1 MTVSQNT
8 ELDPSALTPP
18 ESPGSS
24 ILQQYSAPT
33 CKLEISANPSALSH
47 WAKKLALKNPR
58 FLLKFED
65 PRVSEDQWTTLRG
78 DRIKL
83 EALTEAVA
91 TYIQG
96 FLSQSQNLEQ
106 SENSKDLTGIL
117 LPEFSNQIISLQPK
131 GLLSHTLH
139 LGPIVS
145 DRSERTLTLSST
157 QLADLAS
164 VLDEH
169 SSETLAIPTLNRE
182 TAWMRSPIAWGKIA
196 ALSLLSVGVTATV
209 LRQFDPK
216 PAPTLIASQSQASD
230 QRLTPPSIP
239 QPTPTIPILVQ
250 PNTLPGIQPPPIA
263 ISPNP
268 PLTSN
273 SVTVNKNT
281 PPSLTPAPSTD
292 NPKENKLIIPIAPQ
306 PEATNPIGNQSLKNE
321 SGTPPTPARPQ
332 ALMRKGQPSAPT
344 PATAPIVTNP
354 SSRTSADANTDAESE
369 PAPPLPGDLSNQI
382 EVIQSKVPTKWTPP
396 DKLSRD
402 ISYLMNVSAA
412 GTVISVAPEGEGAP
426 AALAVVPKSGDTIAP
441 PLAKNSQP
449 YGVRIFFF
457 ANGEVSVKRAY

>member
-8 ELDPSALTPP
+8 ELDPSTLTSP

-24 ILQQYSAPT
+24 IVRQYSAPT

-47 WAKKLALKNPR
+47 WAKKLALKNQR

-78 DRIKL
+78 DRLKL
-83 EALTEAVA
+83 EALTEAV
-91 TYIQG
+91 TIYIQC
-96 FLSQSQNLEQ
+96 FLSQSQNLER

-117 LPEFSNQIISLQPK
+117 LPEFSNQTISLQPK
-131 GLLSHTLH
+131 GLLSHTLY

-145 DRSERTLTLSST
+145 DRSESTLTLSST

-169 SSETLAIPTLNRE
+169 SSETLAIPTLNRD
-182 TAWMRSPIAWGKIA
+182 TAWMRSPVAWGKIA
-196 ALSLLSVGVTATV
+196 ALSLISVGVTATV

-216 PAPTLIASQSQASD
+216 PTPTLIASQSQASD

-239 QPTPTIPILVQ
+239 QPTPSIPILIQ
-250 PNTLPGIQPPPIA
+250 PSTLPGIQPPPIA
-263 ISPNP
+263 ISPNS
-268 PLTSN
+268 PLTTN
-273 SVTVNKNT
+273 SVTLDKNT
-281 PPSLTPAPSTD
+281 PPSLTPSPSTD
-292 NPKENKLIIPIAPQ
+292 NPKEKKLIIPVAPQ
-306 PEATNPIGNQSLKNE
+306 PEATEIIGNQSRKNKSE
-321 SGTPPTPARPQ
+321 IPSTSPQ
-332 ALMRKGQPSAPT
+332 SLMRKVQPSAPN
-344 PATAPIVTNP
+344 PATAPIVTTP
-354 SSRTSADANTDAESE
+354 SSRTSSDANTNAESE
-369 PAPPLPGDLSNQI
+369 PAPPLLGDLSNQI

-396 DKLSRD
+396 DKLSKD
-402 ISYLMNVSAA
+402 ISYLMNMSAD
-412 GTVISVAPEGEGAP
+412 GTVISIAPEGEGLS
-426 AALAVVPKSGDTIAP
+426 AAQAVVPKKGETIAP
-441 PLAKNSQP
+441 PLPNKNSQP

>member
-18 ESPGSS
+18 ERSGSS
-24 ILQQYSAPT
+24 ILRQYSAPT

-47 WAKKLALKNPR
+47 WARKLALKNQR

-78 DRIKL
+78 DRLKL

-91 TYIQG
+91 TYVQG

-106 SENSKDLTGIL
+106 SENSRDLTGIL
-117 LPEFSNQIISLQPK
+117 LSEFSTQTISLQPK

-145 DRSERTLTLSST
+145 DRSESTLTLSST

-169 SSETLAIPTLNRE
+169 SSETLAIPTLNRD
-182 TAWMRSPIAWGKIA
+182 TAWLRSPVAWGKIA

-216 PAPTLIASQSQASD
+216 PAPSLIASQSQASD

-239 QPTPTIPILVQ
+239 QPTPSIPILIQ

-263 ISPNP
+263 INPNSPS
-268 PLTSN
+268 TTN
-273 SVTVNKNT
+273 SITVNKNT
-281 PPSLTPAPSTD
+281 PPSLTTSPSTD
-292 NPKENKLIIPIAPQ
+292 SPKDNKLNIPVAP
-306 PEATNPIGNQSLKNE
+306 PLGGTNPIGNQSLKNE
-321 SGTPPTPARPQ
+321 SATSPTPDFPQ
-332 ALMRKGQPSAPT
+332 SLMRKGQPSAPN
-344 PATAPIVTNP
+344 PANAPIAMSP
-354 SSRTSADANTDAESE
+354 SSRSSSDANTNGESE
-369 PAPPLPGDLSNQI
+369 PAPPLLRDLSNQI
-382 EVIQSKVPTKWTPP
+382 EAIQSKVPTKWTPP
-396 DKLSRD
+396 DKLSGD
-402 ISYLMNVSAA
+402 ITYVMKVSAA
-412 GTVISVAPEGEGAP
+412 GTVISVAPEGEGLP
-426 AALAVVPKSGDTIAP
+426 AAQAVVPKNGETIAP
-441 PLAKNSQP
+441 ALAKNSQP

-457 ANGEVSVKRAY
+457 TNGEVSVKRAY